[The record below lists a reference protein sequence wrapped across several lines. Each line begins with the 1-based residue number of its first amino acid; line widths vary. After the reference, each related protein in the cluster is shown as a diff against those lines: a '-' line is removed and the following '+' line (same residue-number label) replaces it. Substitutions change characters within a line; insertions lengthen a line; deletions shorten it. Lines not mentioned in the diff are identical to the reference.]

1 MKTLTKEMPAVQPRP
16 ASEER
21 PGRLKVLLAEDSAVT
36 RRRMEATVERRGH
49 SVHAVADGA
58 AAWEMA
64 ERGEPDLVIL
74 DWQMPE
80 LDGIEVLRRIRAAG
94 RDTFVLM
101 VTVRE
106 SAADLAQA
114 LDLGVD
120 DYIMKPVTAAHL
132 EAHVSI
138 AERRI
143 AQNRARRAAEE
154 ALAEARWLA
163 GIRETTATIE
173 HEINNPLF
181 ALLME
186 AQALE
191 ESLSEP
197 SEQREQTAAII
208 EQARR
213 IGNVVKHLR
222 ALQKPRAVEFL
233 PGVAML
239 DLSEARKGA

>member
-1 MKTLTKEMPAVQPRP
+1 MNMD
-16 ASEER
+16 
-21 PGRLKVLLAEDSAVT
+21 GRLVLVADDDEDILVLVRTVLERAGYEVVAARDGAEAV
-36 RRRMEATVERRGH
+36 AAAQERR
-49 SVHAVADGA
+49 
-58 AAWEMA
+58 
-64 ERGEPDLVIL
+64 PDLAVL
-74 DWQMPE
+74 DVSMPE
-80 LDGIEVLRRIRAAG
+80 LDGLEVLRRIRAAG
-94 RDTFVLM
+94 RDTFALM

-106 SAADLAQA
+106 SATDLAQA
-114 LDLGVD
+114 LDIGVD

-132 EAHVSI
+132 EAHVTI

-197 SEQREQTAAII
+197 SEQREQTVAII
-208 EQARR
+208 AQARR
-213 IGNVVKHLR
+213 IGAVVKHLR
-222 ALQKPRAVEFL
+222 GLQRPRAVEFV

-239 DLSEARKGA
+239 DLSDARRNG